1 MQRRQKYGRL
11 GSMLLSNFIDNRR
24 SHLPPTETW
33 CIRAAACIR
42 RHFYDMTE
50 CCLQML
56 RILQRLH
63 LYSSLPKQQCTLPQV
78 LCNWTIFNTR
88 HGQENL
94 LETIGIFFRRD
105 GDAQLTKPTH
115 NVRRKS
121 TVDNKILHTHRF
133 AHDLRA
139 CYWII
144 NNSCLNIT
152 SKISAER
159 GRDITLLLHLTKT
172 NSNITLFSNA
182 TTEDYSTHARTHAC
196 TPRTPIDLPG
206 SLRWLEMTN
215 TRALVLGLNIM
226 KMPKDTA
233 KLQTVYTVAACR
245 RFARQI
251 RFWQRTAT
259 CLFADT
265 LHWRWPLRWHT
276 MRSRVYIAVERPSV
290 SVRRLSHRL
299 TATTAVKVFAAERP
313 AGRRYRSIAAGALWE
328 PCCAG
333 AGARATSNAGS
344 VTFRADEGVSVLTC
358 SLEDESE
365 RIMYYHYIKI
375 RNIIYICNRPSC

>member
-50 CCLQML
+50 RCLQML

-121 TVDNKILHTHRF
+121 TVDIKILHTQRF
-133 AHDLRA
+133 VHDLRA
-139 CYWII
+139 CY
-144 NNSCLNIT
+144 
-152 SKISAER
+152 
-159 GRDITLLLHLTKT
+159 
-172 NSNITLFSNA
+172 
-182 TTEDYSTHARTHAC
+182 
-196 TPRTPIDLPG
+196 
-206 SLRWLEMTN
+206 
-215 TRALVLGLNIM
+215 
-226 KMPKDTA
+226 
-233 KLQTVYTVAACR
+233 
-245 RFARQI
+245 
-251 RFWQRTAT
+251 
-259 CLFADT
+259 
-265 LHWRWPLRWHT
+265 
-276 MRSRVYIAVERPSV
+276 
-290 SVRRLSHRL
+290 
-299 TATTAVKVFAAERP
+299 
-313 AGRRYRSIAAGALWE
+313 
-328 PCCAG
+328 
-333 AGARATSNAGS
+333 
-344 VTFRADEGVSVLTC
+344 
-358 SLEDESE
+358 
-365 RIMYYHYIKI
+365 
-375 RNIIYICNRPSC
+375 